1 MNPFVTGGTGLAL
14 SSQAKLKSFFLWLR
28 TTFGTTRSDL
38 VLVVVFGQYF

>member
-1 MNPFVTGGTGLAL
+1 MNMSGTGGTDLAPA
-14 SSQAKLKSFFLWLR
+14 SQARSKSFFLWLR